1 MVFDHGPWVVM
12 PDGRGH
18 NFYVSET
25 NTSNKLTVRIFYA
38 ASFVNSLASGVTGP
52 LMVIYL
58 LFVRLTPAQIGILLA
73 AGRLAMIIFEFPTGV
88 FADRYGKRKSL
99 LISFALSSALFLGW
113 FASSSFFQ
121 FFILSILSGLAY
133 TFQSGAK
140 ESLMIDVLQ
149 LADKDNLRNR
159 VFVRTGSWGNAGFV
173 IGGIL
178 AALLSFFALRSI
190 WLAAAVCNVVLFLLF
205 LLGVRKN
212 APLGLNTEPLQ
223 PYGLWR
229 KEAATSGISCFFTIS
244 KDAIWS
250 LFSSGPLLRLLGVA
264 VFFSFATAIYG
275 LAYPVY
281 FKQILNLPDYMFG
294 VLGSVSAIVGIA
306 GMFMGEKI
314 CAHRGP
320 LFALRMFVF
329 SLSLSFVALGFFRVV
344 SVTIFV
350 FVIIEALIHG
360 WYPMY
365 QSFFNKFVASD
376 VRTSIISLQ
385 SVVSLMAIAGGEL
398 AAGVLISA
406 APPPIVIEYSSLLLL
421 ITLLLLIKM
430 RPQKTEEKGAL
441 LT

>member
-1 MVFDHGPWVVM
+1 MSG
-12 PDGRGH
+12 
-18 NFYVSET
+18 T

-73 AGRLAMIIFEFPTGV
+73 AGRLAMIIFEFPTGI
-88 FADRYGKRKSL
+88 FADRYGKRRSL
-99 LISFALSSALFLGW
+99 LISFALSSVLLLGW
-113 FASSSFFQ
+113 FVSSSFFQ
-121 FFILSILSGLAY
+121 FFVLSILSGLAY

-140 ESLMIDVLQ
+140 ESLMIDTLQ

-205 LLGVRKN
+205 LLGVRKKT
-212 APLGLNTEPLQ
+212 PLDLHTEPLQ
-223 PYGLWR
+223 PYGSR
-229 KEAATSGISCFFTIS
+229 GKEVATPHIGHFFTVS
-244 KDAIWS
+244 KDAIQS
-250 LFSSGPLLRLLGVA
+250 LFASSSLLRLLGVA

-281 FKQILNLPDYMFG
+281 FKQILDLPDYMFG

-314 CAHRGP
+314 CAQRGH
-320 LFALRMFVF
+320 LFALRMFIL

-350 FVIIEALIHG
+350 FVIIETLIHG

-365 QSFFNKFVASD
+365 QSFFNKFVASS
-376 VRTSIISLQ
+376 VRASIISLQ
-385 SVVSLMAIAGGEL
+385 SVVSLLAIAGGEL
-398 AAGVLISA
+398 TAGVLISA
-406 APPPIVIEYSSLLLL
+406 APPPTVIEYSSLLLL
-421 ITLLLLIKM
+421 ITLLFLKKW
-430 RPQKTEEKGAL
+430 PQKTEEKGAP

>member
-1 MVFDHGPWVVM
+1 M
-12 PDGRGH
+12 
-18 NFYVSET
+18 SET
-25 NTSNKLTVRIFYA
+25 NTSNKLTARIFYA
-38 ASFVNSLASGVTGP
+38 ASFVNSLASGVIGP

-73 AGRLAMIIFEFPTGV
+73 AGRLAMIIFEFPTGI
-88 FADRYGKRKSL
+88 FADRYGKRRSL
-99 LISFALSSALFLGW
+99 LISFALSSVLLLGW
-113 FASSSFFQ
+113 FVSNSFFQ
-121 FFILSILSGLAY
+121 FFVLSILSGLAY

-173 IGGIL
+173 IGGML

-190 WLAAAVCNVVLFLLF
+190 WLAAAACNVVLFLLF
-205 LLGVRKN
+205 LLGVRKKTH
-212 APLGLNTEPLQ
+212 LDLNTEPLQ
-223 PYGLWR
+223 PYELRR
-229 KEAATSGISCFFTIS
+229 KEAAAPGIGHFSTIS
-244 KDAIWS
+244 KDAMRS
-250 LFSSGPLLRLLGVA
+250 LFSSDPLLRLLGVA

-281 FKQILNLPDYMFG
+281 FKQILDLPDYMFG

-314 CAHRGP
+314 CAQRGH
-320 LFALRMFVF
+320 LFALRMFIL
-329 SLSLSFVALGFFRVV
+329 SLSLSFVALGSFKVA

-350 FVIIEALIHG
+350 FVIIETLIHG

-365 QSFFNKFVASD
+365 QSFFNKFVASS

-385 SVVSLMAIAGGEL
+385 SVVSLLAIAGGEL
-398 AAGVLISA
+398 AAGVSISV

-421 ITLLLLIKM
+421 ITLLFFKKW
-430 RPQKTEEKGAL
+430 PQKTEEKRGSTDITSVSPSGCCL
-441 LT
+441 